1 MSSNLS
7 VLGGLGV
14 VTFIVEKWF
23 VWSGVKKNL
32 KKKEE
37 KND

>member
-1 MSSNLS
+1 

-14 VTFIVEKWF
+14 VTFIIEKWF
-23 VWSGVKKNL
+23 VWSGVKKK
-32 KKKEE
+32 KKKER